1 MSQVRKELK
10 LIFDIDSLTDKVVS
24 NETIIGSFLTT
35 LGSLPVTLFLL
46 VLFFE
51 LG

>member
-1 MSQVRKELK
+1 MREDLK
-10 LIFDIDSLTDKVVS
+10 LIIDIDSLTDKVVS
-24 NETIIGSFLTT
+24 NEAIIGSFLTT